1 MKEHT
6 TSKENELILKLIQN
20 HTSGIP
26 FQGIKNELPLVIS
39 ERTLKRRLSELVASG
54 MLIRVGIGRGV
65 KYVSSA
71 KNIIQEPDKDLDEF
85 AYLNISDESRKVI
98 QYVQQ
103 PLIARKPVP
112 YNRDFLDSY
121 IPTETAYLS
130 ESIRKHLQKIGA
142 QDGTHPAGT
151 FARKILDR
159 LLIDLSWNSSR
170 LEGNTYSLLET
181 ERLIQFGE
189 AAENKNK
196 IEAQMILNHKS
207 AIEFL
212 VEGKEEI
219 GFNRYSILNLHALL
233 SDGLLGNQAA
243 CGRLRS
249 IAVGIGSSAFMPAEI
264 PQLIDECFS
273 KILSFASVITNPFE
287 QAFFVMVHL
296 PYLQPFEDV
305 NKRTSR
311 LAANIPL
318 IQNNFAPLS
327 FIDVPERSYIDGTL
341 GVYELNNISLLRDVF
356 IWAYERSA
364 YKYAAIR
371 ENLVAPDP
379 FRNQY
384 KKQLTEIVRLVIL
397 NNLNKAK
404 ATLFI
409 QNWVKNNIKAQDQ
422 VRVVAAVETE
432 LLSLH
437 EGNIARFQIK
447 PQQFNLWIKSWV

>member
-6 TSKENELILKLIQN
+6 TSKENELILKFIQN
-20 HTSGIP
+20 HTAGIP
-26 FQGIKNELPLVIS
+26 FQSIKNQLPLLLS

-54 MLIRVGIGRGV
+54 KLIRVGIGRGV

-112 YNRDFLDSY
+112 YNRNFLDSY
-121 IPTETAYLS
+121 IPNETVYLS
-130 ESIRKHLQKIGA
+130 ESIRKHLQKIGT
-142 QDGTHPAGT
+142 QDGSQPAGT

-212 VEGKEEI
+212 VAGKEEI

-233 SDGLLGNQAA
+233 SDGLLGDQAA

-273 KILSFASVITNPFE
+273 KILGIASVITNPFE

-409 QNWVKNNIKAQDQ
+409 QNWAKNNIKAQDQ

-447 PQQFNLWIKSWV
+447 PQQFNLWIKNWG